1 MEAAVVTKV
10 LSRRLP
16 GKTEE
21 NHENVRRD
29 LNEEPRDHT
38 RTPTE
43 EGWGKVPQSIARLWV
58 AIVQEQV
65 ER

>member
-43 EGWGKVPQSIARLWV
+43 EGWGKVPQSIARL
-58 AIVQEQV
+58 
-65 ER
+65 